1 MRFIPAARFA
11 FVVVARRYFAGWLTL
26 PQEENFASY
35 IFMGSL
41 TQVFVYLGMSVCGC
55 LCESEWVQVR
65 GSAMCVAV
73 GAGLDCIE
81 SAGRAR
87 SQNP

>member
-41 TQVFVYLGMSVCGC
+41 TQVFVYLGMSTAPLAAIAAAGFSLALVALGC
-55 LCESEWVQVR
+55 
-65 GSAMCVAV
+65 M
-73 GAGLDCIE
+73 
-81 SAGRAR
+81 
-87 SQNP
+87 